1 MGKTMNLTFENSLKK
16 WHVIIHTKEMSV
28 SLHERF
34 PQIDLSYETDA
45 HKKVL
50 TNQYDLCLSIPTGK
64 KSFAWF
70 TYRPDTAINT
80 CYIADMKIAKFT
92 EVQIEPYEFKLALK
106 TILYGTICEL
116 NGKKFFVMEDMFYYC
131 GLPVRQMTYGDK
143 LTYFHQMLSRYLNQ
157 LPSCEMI
164 FTMPY
169 FRKIADSSI
178 NDILTN
184 PIFYDE
190 MVGAVA
196 YLAHHVQFRSSTEIL
211 PYLNHN
217 YKKTATKTLD
227 ENNSNLSKDFVM
239 KFPLKNIDYGACS
252 QKREAVFQVMADLES
267 DIYHLYCYDGKN
279 REDPYIYFDIAYV
292 GTRKESVFMNTMFRN
307 IRENSNIDLGEESE
321 DEDMFQT
328 IGMDKYVDLNK
339 KLKIL
344 CIYNDKWRKWVPKNV
359 VADSARVANVN
370 ELTRRQHYASDQ
382 SQGRLSRSDQRP
394 TYNNQGNNRPYQN
407 NNQRPVYN
415 NQGQSQGQN
424 RPAYNNQGN
433 NQRPVYNNQGS
444 NQGQNRPSYNNQG
457 SNQGYNK
464 RVQSQGY
471 NQRVQRPT
479 YG

>member
-1 MGKTMNLTFENSLKK
+1 VNLTFENSLKK
-16 WHVIIHTKEMSV
+16 WHIIIHTKEMSV

-70 TYRPDTAINT
+70 TYRPGTAINT

-157 LPSCEMI
+157 LSSCELI

-169 FRKIADSSI
+169 FRKIADSNI

-190 MVGAVA
+190 MVGAAA

-370 ELTRRQHYASDQ
+370 ELTRRQPYASDQ
-382 SQGRLSRSDQRP
+382 SQGQQRP
-394 TYNNQGNNRPYQN
+394 VYNNQGNNRPYQN
-407 NNQRPVYN
+407 NNQRPAYN
-415 NQGQSQGQN
+415 NQGNNQRLAYNNQGNNQ

-433 NQRPVYNNQGS
+433 NQRPAYNNQGNSQRPAYNNQGS
-444 NQGQNRPSYNNQG
+444 NQRPPYNNQG
-457 SNQGYNK
+457 NNK
-464 RVQSQGY
+464 PV
-471 NQRVQRPT
+471 
-479 YG
+479 

>member
-1 MGKTMNLTFENSLKK
+1 M
-16 WHVIIHTKEMSV
+16 IIHTKQMKP

-50 TNQYDLCLSIPTGK
+50 TNKYDLCLSIPTGK

-70 TYRPDTAINT
+70 TYRQGTAINT
-80 CYIADMKIAKFT
+80 CYISDTKIAKFT
-92 EVQIEPYEFKLALK
+92 EVQMEPYELKLAFD
-106 TILYGTICEL
+106 TVLYGTICEL

-131 GLPVRQMTYGDK
+131 GLPVRQMPYGDK

-157 LPSCEMI
+157 LPSCELI

-169 FRKIADSSI
+169 FRKSADSNI

-190 MVGAVA
+190 MVGAAA

-227 ENNSNLSKDFVM
+227 ENNNNLSKDFVM

-252 QKREAVFQVMADLES
+252 QKREAVFQVMADIES

-328 IGMDKYVDLNK
+328 IGMDKYVDMNK

-370 ELTRRQHYASDQ
+370 ELTRRQGNDQ
-382 SQGRLSRSDQRP
+382 GPNQRP
-394 TYNNQGNNRPYQN
+394 PYNNQGPNQRPPYNNQGQNRPYQN
-407 NNQRPVYN
+407 NNQRPPYN
-415 NQGQSQGQN
+415 NQ
-424 RPAYNNQGN
+424 RPAYNNQGTNQRPAYNNQGQNQRPAYNNQGPSQGQNRPPYN
-433 NQRPVYNNQGS
+433 NQRPVYG
-444 NQGQNRPSYNNQG
+444 
-457 SNQGYNK
+457 
-464 RVQSQGY
+464 
-471 NQRVQRPT
+471 
-479 YG
+479 

>member
-1 MGKTMNLTFENSLKK
+1 
-16 WHVIIHTKEMSV
+16 MSV

-70 TYRPDTAINT
+70 TYRPGTATNA
-80 CYIADMKIAKFT
+80 CYIADMKIVKFT

-106 TILYGTICEL
+106 TILYGTICEV
-116 NGKKFFVMEDMFYYC
+116 NDKKFFVIEDMFYYC

-143 LTYFHQMLSRYLNQ
+143 LTYMHQMLSRYLNQ
-157 LPSCEMI
+157 LPSCELI

-169 FRKIADSSI
+169 FRKIANSD
-178 NDILTN
+178 DILTN

-190 MVGAVA
+190 MVGAAA

-252 QKREAVFQVMADLES
+252 QKREAIFQVMADLES

-279 REDPYIYFDIAYV
+279 REDPYVYFDIAYV

-321 DEDMFQT
+321 DEDMFQDT
-328 IGMDKYVDLNK
+328 SLDKYVDLNK
-339 KLKIL
+339 KLKVL

-359 VADSARVANVN
+359 VADSARVVN
-370 ELTRRQHYASDQ
+370 LNEVTRRQGII
-382 SQGRLSRSDQRP
+382 QGSNQRP
-394 TYNNQGNNRPYQN
+394 AYNNQGNNRPYQN
-407 NNQRPVYN
+407 NNQRP
-415 NQGQSQGQN
+415 NQ

-433 NQRPVYNNQGS
+433 NQRPAYNNQGN
-444 NQGQNRPSYNNQG
+444 NQRPAYNNQG
-457 SNQGYNK
+457 NSQRPAYNNQRPNQRPAYNNQGNNK
-464 RVQSQGY
+464 PV
-471 NQRVQRPT
+471 
-479 YG
+479 

>member
-1 MGKTMNLTFENSLKK
+1 
-16 WHVIIHTKEMSV
+16 MSV

-70 TYRPDTAINT
+70 TYRPGTAINT
-80 CYIADMKIAKFT
+80 CYIADMKIVKFT

-143 LTYFHQMLSRYLNQ
+143 LTYTHQMLSRYLNQ
-157 LPSCEMI
+157 LPSCELI

-169 FRKIADSSI
+169 FRKIAYS

-227 ENNSNLSKDFVM
+227 ENNSILSKDFVM
-239 KFPLKNIDYGACS
+239 RFPLPNIYFGACS

-279 REDPYIYFDIAYV
+279 REDPYVYMDIAYV

-321 DEDMFQT
+321 DEDMFQN
-328 IGMDKYVDLNK
+328 MNLDKYVDINK
-339 KLKIL
+339 KLKVL

-359 VADSARVANVN
+359 VADSARVVNLN
-370 ELTRRQHYASDQ
+370 ELTRRQGQGQ
-382 SQGRLSRSDQRP
+382 SQGRLSRSDQSQGQRPAYNNQGPNQRPVYNNQRP
-394 TYNNQGNNRPYQN
+394 TYNNQGNNQRPPY
-407 NNQRPVYN
+407 NNQNN
-415 NQGQSQGQN
+415 NQGQSHGQN
-424 RPAYNNQGN
+424 RPPYNNQGN
-433 NQRPVYNNQGS
+433 SRPYND
-444 NQGQNRPSYNNQG
+444 NRGSYNNQG
-457 SNQGYNK
+457 PSH
-464 RVQSQGY
+464 S
-471 NQRVQRPT
+471 
-479 YG
+479 

>member
-1 MGKTMNLTFENSLKK
+1 MNAP
-16 WHVIIHTKEMSV
+16 
-28 SLHERF
+28 LHERF

-70 TYRPDTAINT
+70 TYRRGGSPQGSNERSGGSPPGSNERSGEPVNT
-80 CYIADMKIAKFT
+80 CYISDTKMTKFT
-92 EVQIEPYEFKLALK
+92 EVQIEPYEVKLAFD
-106 TILYGTICEL
+106 TVLYGTICEL
-116 NGKKFFVMEDMFYYC
+116 NSKKFFVMEDMFYYC
-131 GLPVRQMTYGDK
+131 GLPVRQMPYGDK

-157 LPSCEMI
+157 LPHCELI

-169 FRKIADSSI
+169 FRKIADS

-184 PIFYDE
+184 PVFYDE
-190 MVGAVA
+190 IVGAAA
-196 YLAHHVQFRSSTEIL
+196 YLAHHVQFRSSTKIL

-279 REDPYIYFDIAYV
+279 REDPYVYFDIAYV

-321 DEDMFQT
+321 DEDMFQNV
-328 IGMDKYVDLNK
+328 GMDKYVDMNK

-370 ELTRRQHYASDQ
+370 ELTRRQG
-382 SQGRLSRSDQRP
+382 QGSNQRP
-394 TYNNQGNNRPYQN
+394 PYNNQGS
-407 NNQRPVYN
+407 NQ
-415 NQGQSQGQN
+415 

-433 NQRPVYNNQGS
+433 NQRPPYNNQGPNQRPPYNNQGS
-444 NQGQNRPSYNNQG
+444 NQRPPYNNQG
-457 SNQGYNK
+457 NSRPYN
-464 RVQSQGY
+464 
-471 NQRVQRPT
+471 NNRPV
-479 YG
+479 YK

>member
-1 MGKTMNLTFENSLKK
+1 MNAQ
-16 WHVIIHTKEMSV
+16 
-28 SLHERF
+28 LHERF

-70 TYRPDTAINT
+70 TYRQSTAINT
-80 CYIADMKIAKFT
+80 CYISDTKIAKFT
-92 EVQIEPYEFKLALK
+92 EVQMEPYELKLAFD

-157 LPSCEMI
+157 LPSCELI

-169 FRKIADSSI
+169 FRKISDSNI

-190 MVGAVA
+190 MVGATA

-279 REDPYIYFDIAYV
+279 REDPYVYMDIAYV
-292 GTRKESVFMNTMFRN
+292 GTRKESVYMNTLFRN

-321 DEDMFQT
+321 DEDMFQNT
-328 IGMDKYVDLNK
+328 ELDKYVDLNK
-339 KLKIL
+339 KMKVL
-344 CIYNDKWRKWVPKNV
+344 CVYNDKWRKWVPKHV
-359 VADSARVANVN
+359 VADSARVANVA
-370 ELTRRQHYASDQ
+370 ELTRRQPYANVQGQ
-382 SQGRLSRSDQRP
+382 SHGQRP
-394 TYNNQGNNRPYQN
+394 SYNNQRSAYNNQRPSYNNQRPSYNNQGNNRPLN
-407 NNQRPVYN
+407 
-415 NQGQSQGQN
+415 
-424 RPAYNNQGN
+424 
-433 NQRPVYNNQGS
+433 
-444 NQGQNRPSYNNQG
+444 
-457 SNQGYNK
+457 
-464 RVQSQGY
+464 
-471 NQRVQRPT
+471 NQRVQVHV
-479 YG
+479 

>member
-1 MGKTMNLTFENSLKK
+1 
-16 WHVIIHTKEMSV
+16 
-28 SLHERF
+28 
-34 PQIDLSYETDA
+34 
-45 HKKVL
+45 
-50 TNQYDLCLSIPTGK
+50 
-64 KSFAWF
+64 
-70 TYRPDTAINT
+70 
-80 CYIADMKIAKFT
+80 
-92 EVQIEPYEFKLALK
+92 
-106 TILYGTICEL
+106 
-116 NGKKFFVMEDMFYYC
+116 
-131 GLPVRQMTYGDK
+131 
-143 LTYFHQMLSRYLNQ
+143 
-157 LPSCEMI
+157 
-164 FTMPY
+164 MPY
-169 FRKIADSSI
+169 FRKIADS

-190 MVGAVA
+190 MVGATA

-279 REDPYIYFDIAYV
+279 REDPYVYFDIAYV

-321 DEDMFQT
+321 DEDTFQN
-328 IGMDKYVDLNK
+328 IGMDKYVDMNK

-359 VADSARVANVN
+359 VADSARVVN
-370 ELTRRQHYASDQ
+370 LNEVTRRQGNDQ
-382 SQGRLSRSDQRP
+382 SQGQRP
-394 TYNNQGNNRPYQN
+394 VY

-415 NQGQSQGQN
+415 NQGPNQRPPYNNQ
-424 RPAYNNQGN
+424 RPAYNNQGP
-433 NQRPVYNNQGS
+433 NQRLAYNNQGS
-444 NQGQNRPSYNNQG
+444 NQRPAYNNQG
-457 SNQGYNK
+457 VK
-464 RVQSQGY
+464 RPV
-471 NQRVQRPT
+471 

>member
-1 MGKTMNLTFENSLKK
+1 
-16 WHVIIHTKEMSV
+16 
-28 SLHERF
+28 
-34 PQIDLSYETDA
+34 
-45 HKKVL
+45 
-50 TNQYDLCLSIPTGK
+50 
-64 KSFAWF
+64 
-70 TYRPDTAINT
+70 
-80 CYIADMKIAKFT
+80 MKIAKFT

-157 LPSCEMI
+157 LSSCELI

-169 FRKIADSSI
+169 FRKIADSNI

-190 MVGAVA
+190 MVGAAA

-370 ELTRRQHYASDQ
+370 ELTRRQPYASDQ
-382 SQGRLSRSDQRP
+382 SQGQQRP
-394 TYNNQGNNRPYQN
+394 VYNNQGNNRPYQN
-407 NNQRPVYN
+407 NNQRPAYN
-415 NQGQSQGQN
+415 NQGNNQ
-424 RPAYNNQGN
+424 RLAYNNQGN
-433 NQRPVYNNQGS
+433 NQRPAYNNQGNSQRPAYNNQGS
-444 NQGQNRPSYNNQG
+444 NQRPPYNNQG
-457 SNQGYNK
+457 NNK
-464 RVQSQGY
+464 PV
-471 NQRVQRPT
+471 
-479 YG
+479 

>member
-1 MGKTMNLTFENSLKK
+1 
-16 WHVIIHTKEMSV
+16 
-28 SLHERF
+28 
-34 PQIDLSYETDA
+34 
-45 HKKVL
+45 
-50 TNQYDLCLSIPTGK
+50 
-64 KSFAWF
+64 
-70 TYRPDTAINT
+70 
-80 CYIADMKIAKFT
+80 
-92 EVQIEPYEFKLALK
+92 
-106 TILYGTICEL
+106 
-116 NGKKFFVMEDMFYYC
+116 
-131 GLPVRQMTYGDK
+131 
-143 LTYFHQMLSRYLNQ
+143 
-157 LPSCEMI
+157 
-164 FTMPY
+164 
-169 FRKIADSSI
+169 
-178 NDILTN
+178 
-184 PIFYDE
+184 
-190 MVGAVA
+190 
-196 YLAHHVQFRSSTEIL
+196 
-211 PYLNHN
+211 
-217 YKKTATKTLD
+217 
-227 ENNSNLSKDFVM
+227 
-239 KFPLKNIDYGACS
+239 
-252 QKREAVFQVMADLES
+252 MADLES

-457 SNQGYNK
+457 SNQGYNQ
-464 RVQSQGY
+464 RVQSQGH
-471 NQRVQRPT
+471 NQRDQRPT

>member
-1 MGKTMNLTFENSLKK
+1 
-16 WHVIIHTKEMSV
+16 
-28 SLHERF
+28 
-34 PQIDLSYETDA
+34 
-45 HKKVL
+45 
-50 TNQYDLCLSIPTGK
+50 
-64 KSFAWF
+64 
-70 TYRPDTAINT
+70 
-80 CYIADMKIAKFT
+80 
-92 EVQIEPYEFKLALK
+92 
-106 TILYGTICEL
+106 
-116 NGKKFFVMEDMFYYC
+116 
-131 GLPVRQMTYGDK
+131 
-143 LTYFHQMLSRYLNQ
+143 
-157 LPSCEMI
+157 
-164 FTMPY
+164 
-169 FRKIADSSI
+169 
-178 NDILTN
+178 
-184 PIFYDE
+184 
-190 MVGAVA
+190 MVGAAA

-359 VADSARVANVN
+359 VADSARIANVN
-370 ELTRRQHYASDQ
+370 ELTRRQPYASDQ
-382 SQGRLSRSDQRP
+382 SQGQQRP
-394 TYNNQGNNRPYQN
+394 VYNNQGNNRPYQN
-407 NNQRPVYN
+407 NNQRPAYNNQGNSQRPPYNNQGSNQRHAYN
-415 NQGQSQGQN
+415 NQGQNQ

-433 NQRPVYNNQGS
+433 SQKPTYNNQGNS
-444 NQGQNRPSYNNQG
+444 QKPAYN
-457 SNQGYNK
+457 
-464 RVQSQGY
+464 